1 MRDLDLTSL
10 RLFAKVCE
18 TRNMARAG
26 EQVHLAGSAI
36 SKRLAQLEHTVGTP
50 LLIRRRHGVDLTPA
64 GETLAEHART
74 LLAGIDRIGRD
85 MAAYASGV
93 RGQVRLLATSS
104 VMAESL
110 ANDVAAFLQKPE
122 HRDIRVDMEEGVSPE
137 VVRRIRDGGA
147 SLGICWDAADFGGLQ
162 TQGYRSDHLAAVVH
176 AAHPLATQTHL
187 SFAQTLPYEQV
198 SMPAASAVQG
208 LLQREA
214 ARAETPLVYRTIV
227 SNFDAALRVVG
238 AGIALGI
245 VPLEVAQP
253 YTAVL
258 DVRVIPLTDAWAKRD
273 FAICFK
279 SEAGLSPAARLL
291 LAHLAGMARASTPT
305 ALAI

>member
-10 RLFAKVCE
+10 RLFATVCE

-36 SKRLAQLEHTVGTP
+36 SKRLAQLEHTVGTQ

-74 LLAGIDRIGRD
+74 LLAGVEHLGRD

-122 HRDIRVDMEEGVSPE
+122 HRDIRVDMEEGVSPD
-137 VVRRIRDGGA
+137 VVRRIQGGGA
-147 SLGICWDAADFGGLQ
+147 SLGICWDAADFTGLQ
-162 TQGYRSDHLAAVVH
+162 TKRYRSDHLGVAVH
-176 AAHPLATQTHL
+176 AQHPLAVHASL
-187 SFAQTLPYEQV
+187 RFAQTLPFEQV
-198 SMPAASAVQG
+198 SMPTASAVQRV
-208 LLQREA
+208 LQREA
-214 ARAETPLVYRTIV
+214 ARLQQTLQYRAIV
-227 SNFDAALRVVG
+227 SNFDVALRVVSS
-238 AGIALGI
+238 GIALSI
-245 VPLEVAQP
+245 VPCEVAEP
-253 YTAVL
+253 YAANL
-258 DVRVIPLTDAWAKRD
+258 GLKVIPLSDAWAKRD

-279 SEAGLSPAARLL
+279 SETGLSAAAGLL
-291 LAHLAGMARASTPT
+291 LAHLEKCSQN
-305 ALAI
+305 

>member
-10 RLFAKVCE
+10 RLFATVCE

-26 EQVHLAGSAI
+26 EQAHLAGSAI
-36 SKRLAQLEHTVGTP
+36 SKRLAQLEHTVGTQ

-74 LLAGIDRIGRD
+74 LLACVERISRD

-110 ANDVAAFLQKPE
+110 ANDVAAFLQQPE
-122 HRDIRVDMEEGVSPE
+122 HRDIRVDMEEGVSAD
-137 VVRRIRDGGA
+137 VVRRVRDGGA

-162 TQGYRSDHLAAVVH
+162 TRAYRSDHLAVVVH
-176 AAHPLATQTHL
+176 TGHPLAAQTQL
-187 SFAQTLPYEQV
+187 CFAQTLPYEQV
-198 SMPAASAVQG
+198 SMPSASAVQL

-214 ARAETPLVYRTIV
+214 ARAQQTLVYRTIM

-238 AGIALGI
+238 SGIAIGV

-253 YTAVL
+253 YAATL
-258 DVRVIPLTDAWAKRD
+258 GLKVIPLTDVWAKRN
-273 FAICFK
+273 FAICYR
-279 SEAGLSPAARLL
+279 SEANLSAAARLL
-291 LAHLAGMARASTPT
+291 LSHLVGAGGASTQRNY
-305 ALAI
+305 I

>member
-1 MRDLDLTSL
+1 MREAADVD
-10 RLFAKVCE
+10 
-18 TRNMARAG
+18 ARTDKG
-26 EQVHLAGSAI
+26 PLAGVPVTI
-36 SKRLAQLEHTVGTP
+36 KDNVPVE
-50 LLIRRRHGVDLTPA
+50 
-64 GETLAEHART
+64 GEPM
-74 LLAGIDRIGRD
+74 RIGS
-85 MAAYASGV
+85 A
-93 RGQVRLLATSS
+93 ATS
-104 VMAESL
+104 AQPQP
-110 ANDVAAFLQKPE
+110 AD
-122 HRDIRVDMEEGVSPE
+122 HE

-214 ARAETPLVYRTIV
+214 ARTETPLVYRTIV

-291 LAHLAGMARASTPT
+291 LAHLAGMARATTPT

>member
-10 RLFAKVCE
+10 RLFVTVSE

-26 EQVHLAGSAI
+26 EQAHLAGSAI

-74 LLAGIDRIGRD
+74 LLAGVERISRD

-110 ANDVAAFLQKPE
+110 ANDVADFLRQPA

-137 VVRRIRDGGA
+137 VVRRVRNGSA

-162 TQGYRSDHLAAVVH
+162 TRAYRSDHLAVAVH
-176 AAHPLATQTHL
+176 AKHPLAGLAQV

-198 SMPAASAVQG
+198 SMPVASAVQV

-214 ARAETPLVYRTIV
+214 ARAQQALVYRTIV

-238 AGIALGI
+238 SGIAIGI
-245 VPLEVAQP
+245 VPFEVAQP
-253 YTAVL
+253 YAATL
-258 DVRVIPLTDAWAKRD
+258 GLRVIPLTDTWARRN
-273 FAICFK
+273 FAICLR
-279 SEAGLSPAARLL
+279 SEMDLSAAASLL
-291 LAHLAGMARASTPT
+291 LAHLASIPNAG
-305 ALAI
+305 

>member
-10 RLFAKVCE
+10 RLFVTVCE

-26 EQVHLAGSAI
+26 EQAHLAGSAI

-74 LLAGIDRIGRD
+74 LLAGVERIGRD

-110 ANDVAAFLQKPE
+110 ANDVADFLQRPE
-122 HRDIRVDMEEGVSPE
+122 HRDIRVDMEEGVSPD
-137 VVRRIRDGGA
+137 VVRRVRDGGA
-147 SLGICWDAADFGGLQ
+147 ALGICWDAADFGGLQ
-162 TQGYRSDHLAAVVH
+162 TRAYRSDHLAVAVH
-176 AAHPLATQTHL
+176 AGHPLAGLAQMA
-187 SFAQTLPYEQV
+187 FAQTLPYEQV
-198 SMPAASAVQG
+198 SMPTASAVQ
-208 LLQREA
+208 LMLQREA
-214 ARAETPLVYRTIV
+214 ARAQQVLMYRTIV

-238 AGIALGI
+238 SGIAIGV
-245 VPLEVAQP
+245 VPFEVARP
-253 YTAVL
+253 YASSL
-258 DVRVIPLTDAWAKRD
+258 GLKVIPLTDAWARRH
-273 FAICFK
+273 FAICFR
-279 SEAGLSPAARLL
+279 SEVNLSAAASLL
-291 LAHLAGMARASTPT
+291 LAHLANVSQTDVE
-305 ALAI
+305 I